1 MENKT
6 LIDELN
12 KEETMRMIPVIIFL
26 LVICVFGLCG
36 NGLSLYVFKTHFKPS
51 SSRLFFMYLSG
62 VEIFSCAVLIPID
75 ISSLFQQLM
84 LVSGYLCVGYI
95 FLLVFQVQVAADI
108 LIVIALDRWRKIC
121 HPFQW
126 QLSYTMS
133 KRLCI
138 VTVLFGVIEALP
150 SLWLYG
156 AHTVHMDVYNI
167 TGEECSINDS
177 VRETV
182 YPVVY
187 VIFFWVITIIRI
199 TVLSVLYFKIMI
211 TVKQHDKVIQR
222 KINKYKAEGGSLISK
237 SVATPENL
245 DRRKDSNQLG
255 EISKES
261 TINGLENL
269 KTQFSSDSVSDQN
282 DSLNSH
288 STSDSNENPR
298 HKPYV
303 ERESHDDNAVLGD
316 SKEIP
321 RLNLEVERDVDND
334 IVGDHTREVMTE
346 RPRLSTAC
354 HGKPDS
360 KRCRTVTIV
369 MLTVT
374 VTCMV
379 IYIPYLI
386 LASLRAVVKDY
397 ECMLSHEERVVY
409 KVFIR
414 SYFMKAIINPLVY
427 GIFDPR
433 FQGAVKNIL
442 KRYKR
447 RTQNLCSTL

>member
-1 MENKT
+1 MIREILDIRMENKT
-6 LIDELN
+6 LIYELN
-12 KEETMRMIPVIIFL
+12 NAETVRTIPVIIFL
-26 LVICVFGLCG
+26 LVIGVLGLCG
-36 NGLSLYVFKTHFKPS
+36 NGFSLYVFKIHFKPS

-62 VEIFSCAVLIPID
+62 VEIFACTVLIPID

-156 AHTVHMDVYNI
+156 AHTVHIDVYNI
-167 TGEECSINDS
+167 TGEECSINNS

-182 YPVVY
+182 YPVLY

-211 TVKQHDKVIQR
+211 TVKQHDKVIQT
-222 KINKYKAEGGSLISK
+222 KINKYKAEGGSLINK
-237 SVATPENL
+237 SDATPDIL
-245 DRRKDSNQLG
+245 DRRKDGNQLC
-255 EISKES
+255 EISKDS
-261 TINGLENL
+261 TKNGLETL
-269 KTQFSSDSVSDQN
+269 KTQLSSDGVSDIN
-282 DSLNSH
+282 DSLNSLPL
-288 STSDSNENPR
+288 STSNCKENPR
-298 HKPYV
+298 LKVDV
-303 ERESHDDNAVLGD
+303 EGD
-316 SKEIP
+316 
-321 RLNLEVERDVDND
+321 VRDGND
-334 IVGDHTREVMTE
+334 MGNNSGEAMADKS
-346 RPRLSTAC
+346 RLSKVC
-354 HGKPDS
+354 HGKLDS
-360 KRCRTVTIV
+360 KRSRTVTIV
-369 MLTVT
+369 MFTVT
-374 VTCMV
+374 VTCMA

-386 LASLRAVVKDY
+386 LASLRAAVKEY

-433 FQGAVKNIL
+433 FRFAFKGTFKRKN
-442 KRYKR
+442 R
-447 RTQNLCSTL
+447 RRHN